1 MNEECKVFDVE
12 FMEGFVLRTEI
23 EYDKLN
29 FPDSW
34 RLLPKSISNANKPRG
49 QNCISPINHY

>member
-1 MNEECKVFDVE
+1 MRNVKCL
-12 FMEGFVLRTEI
+12 MLEGFVLRTEI